1 MTQATPPLACVKNAD
16 GSISEGTPSSLVA
29 ETGNDTARSLTTIT
43 SHSALAGV
51 TARPISQLTIN
62 GDFSFGYNDN
72 SFARVDPRQMQ
83 SYKVHVNYKPKLW
96 ATVDAGRK
104 VEFAAADAKL
114 TPQQVAAGESRS
126 MDCMDCHNRPAHTFQ
141 APERAVDQG
150 ISQGLISADLP
161 YIKKKATEALKA
173 TYSDRDDAAQRIA
186 ATLND
191 FYRNSYPDAYRD
203 KRAAS
208 DTAIREVQAIYLR
221 NIFPAMNVTWG
232 TYPNNLGHADFPGC
246 FRCHDGSHTT
256 ADGRMI
262 SNDCDACHTLLAVE
276 QSNPKVLT
284 DLGMK

>member
-1 MTQATPPLACVKNAD
+1 MSRVQYLALD
-16 GSISEGTPSSLVA
+16 
-29 ETGNDTARSLTTIT
+29 RQRQTIPR
-43 SHSALAGV
+43 V
-51 TARPISQLTIN
+51 TYL
-62 GDFSFGYNDN
+62 DD
-72 SFARVDPRQMQ
+72 D
-83 SYKVHVNYKPKLW
+83 
-96 ATVDAGRK
+96 GRK

-114 TPQQVAAGESRS
+114 TPQQLAAGESRS

-141 APERAVDQG
+141 APDRAVDQG

-173 TYSDRDDAAQRIA
+173 SYAGRDEAAQRIA

-203 KRAAS
+203 KRAAI
-208 DTAIREVQAIYLR
+208 DAAIHEVQAIYLR

-246 FRCHDGSHTT
+246 FRCHDGSHATS
-256 ADGRMI
+256 DGRMI

-276 QSNPKVLT
+276 ESNPKVLT